1 MLTDVHTHSSYS
13 PDGKS
18 PLADMVAAAKA
29 KGLRYFGISEHFDV
43 DEASRSL
50 YGETTSPFFFA
61 AARALQAAQNTDA
74 FTFLVG
80 AEFGYA
86 EEEAALSRL
95 QELAEV
101 YKPDF
106 IVNSVHIVDGVD
118 AWFPEYFEGKSRNY
132 AYSRYFEKVL
142 KSLDAPYPYD
152 IVGHL
157 GYVSRNAP
165 YADKKLRYEDF
176 AAFYDVIL
184 RTVIAKDK
192 ILEVNTSARGAG
204 SDFLPNTDVLE
215 RYFALGGRKVS
226 YASDAHDTSRIL
238 DGREKVVAALKKV
251 GFAHITVPV
260 CGKHILIEL

>member
-1 MLTDVHTHSSYS
+1 MLTDIHTHSTFS

-43 DEASRSL
+43 DEASHAL
-50 YGETTSPFFFA
+50 YGETTSPACFA
-61 AARALQAAQNTDA
+61 AARKLQAAENTET

-80 AEFGYA
+80 AEFGYT
-86 EEEAALSRL
+86 EEEAAIARL
-95 QELAEV
+95 KEISEV
-101 YKPDF
+101 YHPDF

-118 AWFPEYFEGKSRNY
+118 AWFPAYFEGKGKEF
-132 AYSRYFEKVL
+132 AYSRYFGKVL

-165 YADKKLRYEDF
+165 YADNKLRYEDF
-176 AAFYDVIL
+176 SALYDEIL

-192 ILEVNTSARGAG
+192 ILEVNTSSRGAG
-204 SDFLPNTDVLE
+204 SDFLPDCDVLA
-215 RYFALGGRKVS
+215 RYYALGGRKVS
-226 YASDAHDTSRIL
+226 YASDAHAPSRL
-238 DGREKVVAALKKV
+238 LEKREKVVATLKNI
-251 GFAHITVPV
+251 GFSHITVPIR
-260 CGKHILIEL
+260 GKHIPVEL

>member
-1 MLTDVHTHSSYS
+1 
-13 PDGKS
+13 
-18 PLADMVAAAKA
+18 MVAAAKA

-43 DEASRSL
+43 DEASHTL
-50 YGETTSPFFFA
+50 YGETTSPACFA
-61 AARALQAAQNTDA
+61 AARTLQAAENTET

-80 AEFGYA
+80 AEFGYT
-86 EEEAALSRL
+86 EEEAALARL
-95 QELAEV
+95 KELAKT

-118 AWFPEYFEGKSRNY
+118 AWFPEYFTGKSKQY

-142 KSLDAPYPYD
+142 RSLGAPYPYD

-176 AAFYDVIL
+176 ADFYDEIL
-184 RTVIAKDK
+184 RTVIVKDK

-204 SDFLPNTDVLE
+204 SDFLPDCDVLA
-215 RYFALGGRKVS
+215 RYFELGGRKVS

-238 DGREKVVAALKKV
+238 EKQEKVVAALKAI
-251 GFAHITVPV
+251 GFPHITVPV
-260 CGKHILIEL
+260 CGRHISVEL